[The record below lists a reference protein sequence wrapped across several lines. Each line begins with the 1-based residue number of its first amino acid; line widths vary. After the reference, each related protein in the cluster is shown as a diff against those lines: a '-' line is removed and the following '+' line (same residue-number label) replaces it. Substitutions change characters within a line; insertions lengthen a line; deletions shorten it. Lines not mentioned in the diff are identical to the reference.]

1 MIRTERGQLR
11 ILERLL
17 ERFDIEKMNVSRL
30 QPVRSM
36 EDFKSR
42 RFTFELSVEEADAF
56 HRAAHIGMGEIY
68 KSDALKLLKEI
79 L

>member
-17 ERFDIEKMNVSRL
+17 ERFDGAVIHSFFQ

-56 HRAAHIGMGEIY
+56 HRAAHIGMGELY
-68 KSDALKLLKEI
+68 KSDTLKLLKEI